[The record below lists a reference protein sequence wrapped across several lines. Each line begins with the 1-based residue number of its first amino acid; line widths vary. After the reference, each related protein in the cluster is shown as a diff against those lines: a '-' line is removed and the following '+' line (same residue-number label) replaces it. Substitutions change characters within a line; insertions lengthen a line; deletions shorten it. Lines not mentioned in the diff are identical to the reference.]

1 MKYFYLGF
9 LSHLFYKDVLPT
21 HSPAF
26 SNFAPSVVPVLFA
39 ALFFFYWIG
48 DPTTS
53 DVLSLLNDIM
63 DLHMSCLGTFWC
75 VLCNKVLVYK
85 GLIHDVV
92 FCKYSDLISH
102 SKETHTT

>member
-39 ALFFFYWIG
+39 ALFFF
-48 DPTTS
+48 
-53 DVLSLLNDIM
+53 LLNR
-63 DLHMSCLGTFWC
+63 
-75 VLCNKVLVYK
+75 
-85 GLIHDVV
+85 
-92 FCKYSDLISH
+92 
-102 SKETHTT
+102 